1 MRKYL
6 LPENG
11 NFYKANLHCHT
22 TYSDGRLPPEQVKE
36 AYMANGYSIVAYTD
50 HDVLIGHNDLT
61 DEKFL
66 ALNGFEIGIN
76 DPQASSW
83 ENTRAVHLCL
93 IALSPENLTHPCW
106 HRTKYLF
113 ANAVKYRD
121 IVRYNETK
129 PDFEKTY
136 SPECV
141 NKIIEEGRKNGFFVT
156 YNHPKWSLETR
167 EEYSQYR
174 DLHAMEI
181 CNYDSASSHGCEE
194 YSPQIY
200 DEMLRMGK
208 KLFCIATDDNHNFHP
223 KDSRRYDSFG
233 AFTVIKTD
241 ALDYK
246 SVTDA
251 MLRGDFYAS
260 QGPEIYELYYEDGY
274 VHITCSNADII
285 KMNTGVRHAVIVY
298 DETGEGITKASFPVN
313 DPILNYVRFTVID
326 KQGRRAN
333 TNAYFYKDLVSEEN
347 K

>member
-22 TYSDGRLPPEQVKE
+22 TCSDGRMTPEQAKE
-36 AYMANGYSIVAYTD
+36 AYMAKGYSIIAYTD
-50 HDVLIGHNDLT
+50 HNVLIGHNDLT

-66 ALNGFEIGIN
+66 ALNGVEIDVNENNAGAGIN
-76 DPQASSW
+76 L
-83 ENTRAVHLCL
+83 RATHLCL
-93 IALSPENLTHPCW
+93 IALSPDNLIHPCW

-113 ANAVKYRD
+113 SNSVKYRD
-121 IVRYNETK
+121 AVLYDETK
-129 PDFEKTY
+129 PDFERTY
-136 SPECV
+136 SPEGI
-141 NKIIEEGRKNGFFVT
+141 NRIIEEGRKNGFFVT
-156 YNHPKWSLETR
+156 YNHPAWSMETR
-167 EEYSQYR
+167 EQYAR
-174 DLHAMEI
+174 YQGMHAMEI
-181 CNYDSASSHGCEE
+181 CNYNSASLGYEE

-233 AFTVIKTD
+233 AFTVIKAD
-241 ALDYK
+241 ALNYK
-246 SVTDA
+246 SITDA

-274 VHITCSNADII
+274 VHIICSNADII

-298 DETGEGITKASFPVN
+298 DETGEGITKASFLVDDPVV
-313 DPILNYVRFTVID
+313 NYVRFTVTD
-326 KQGRRAN
+326 KQGRHAN
-333 TNAYFYKDLVSEEN
+333 TNAYFYKEFASKEN